1 MADNV
6 AVQGIEFEI
15 RGSADQAS
23 KSLLSFSEN
32 LKKTNSAANGKGIQ
46 SLAAHLKDIADSL
59 GQIDSNGITHL
70 ANALDSIKGKPTA
83 LKHIAEYLGQISQ
96 LKFENLTGFTNA
108 MASIPA
114 KLPTA
119 EKQSRQTGGTTEP
132 SHKWADFYEKVKE
145 MPSLWKDLKNAEQA
159 ATDGIK
165 VDSLQNW
172 LEHIDPMKHLAGT
185 VFQPIGAG
193 LANLEDRFNQSG
205 VTIGDFFRGFAN
217 SERMTGEGADS
228 LVYGLDSIRAG
239 LVAVGDAALS
249 AARKVG
255 QFALQIGGKL
265 ANSLW
270 GATKSVA
277 RFAKNILAMPF
288 TSAIKGAQ
296 NFANKIGQVG
306 AAFKRILFYRLVRS
320 AIKEIGKALEEGTT
334 NAYWFAKQFGNATKY
349 IADAY
354 DSLSSASFKMGN
366 QMGAAWATLYAQ
378 IAPIIESIIALITR
392 AMQVIAQFLAALGG
406 RGTYMRAIDYTKEWA
421 DETAR
426 GGGAAKEW
434 KNQLMGFDVINR
446 LEEPNKGGGG
456 GGGKLTDYNNMF
468 DEMPI
473 DKSIK
478 DFVDRFNRAI
488 EKGNWQMAGNI
499 LARKINSIFPKEE
512 QWQAW
517 GEALGYGLNG
527 AIQTLYYTLDN
538 INFSGI
544 GAKLAAFLNGA
555 FSQIDFTKVGALL
568 VEQTLIQIEFWM
580 GFLGNLDWGQIGK
593 SIGNFFRGALDKAS
607 EWLASKDWRS
617 IGQNVF
623 KKFKEAIEGI
633 DFASLADSFF
643 HFLGEAFTAA
653 VLFID
658 GFFSD
663 TIQAIKDYFK
673 EKTEEMGGDAW
684 EGFKKGITDAWKN
697 VKDWCKE
704 HIVDPFVNGVKDLLG
719 IHSPS
724 TVFADIGGNVIAG
737 LQNGMTDMWSGIELW
752 ISNHFG
758 WLISWC
764 QSACNWLNNVL
775 VGIGLVNGANL
786 GSTWQTGGGSSGR
799 GGKFADG
806 GYPES
811 GQLFIA
817 RESGPEMVGTIGGRT
832 AVANNDQITNAI
844 ADAVYGAIIS
854 AMPQGGSNTPIVI
867 TMDGK
872 EIARTTTKYQQQF
885 ARANG

>member
-83 LKHIAEYLGQISQ
+83 LKNIAEYLAQISQ

-119 EKQSRQTGGTTEP
+119 EKQSKQTVGTTEP

-185 VFQPIGAG
+185 LFQPIGAG

-205 VTIGDFFRGFAN
+205 VTIDDFFRGFAN
-217 SERMTGEGADS
+217 SERMTDEGADN
-228 LVYGLDSIRAG
+228 LVYGLDSIRTA

-265 ANSLW
+265 LNSLW
-270 GATKSVA
+270 NATKSVA

-296 NFANKIGQVG
+296 SFANKIGQVG

-392 AMQVIAQFLAALGG
+392 AMQVISQFLAAMGG

-473 DKSIK
+473 DKSIR
-478 DFVDRFNRAI
+478 DFVSRFTRAI

-517 GEALGYGLNG
+517 GETLGYGLNG
-527 AIQTLYYTLDN
+527 AIQTLYYTLDG
-538 INFSGI
+538 IDFGGI

-568 VEQTLIQIEFWM
+568 VEQTLIQIDFWM

-593 SIGNFFRGALDKAS
+593 SIGDFFRGALDKAS

-623 KKFKEAIEGI
+623 TKFKEAIEGI

-673 EKTEEMGGDAW
+673 EKTEEMGGDTW
-684 EGFKKGITDAWKN
+684 EGFKKGITDAWTN

-724 TVFADIGGNVIAG
+724 TVFADIGGNVIEG
-737 LQNGMTDMWSGIELW
+737 LQNGMTNMWSGIERW
-752 ISNHFG
+752 INEHFS

-775 VGIGLVNGANL
+775 VGVGLVNGANL
-786 GSTWQTGGGSSGR
+786 GSTWHSGNGFAGR
-799 GGKFADG
+799 SGKFADG

-872 EIARTTTKYQQQF
+872 EIARTTTKYQNQF